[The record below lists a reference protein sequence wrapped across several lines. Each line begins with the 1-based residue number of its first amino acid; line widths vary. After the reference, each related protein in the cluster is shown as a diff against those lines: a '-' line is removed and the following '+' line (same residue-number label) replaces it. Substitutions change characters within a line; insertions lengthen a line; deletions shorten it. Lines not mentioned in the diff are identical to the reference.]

1 MISVASKI
9 FIAVSLFLNA
19 ILLAFLFGP
28 LPLLLYLSALAN
40 ILLMWYIRRVLQT
53 IDELQEDVLDIFGK
67 LEKFSDHLDK
77 IHDMEMFY
85 GDSSLQDLINHSRR
99 LMNDIVD
106 VEEKYYDHE
115 DIDEDT
121 EEDDLEDDPEEAP
134 QEDEEPVLYQ
144 RS

>member
-1 MISVASKI
+1 MISITSKI

-28 LPLLLYLSALAN
+28 LPLLLYLSVLAN
-40 ILLMWYIRRVLQT
+40 ILLIWYTRSVLQT
-53 IDELQEDVLDIFGK
+53 IDDLQEDVLDIFGK
-67 LEKFSDHLDK
+67 LEKFSDHLDQ

-85 GDSSLQDLINHSRR
+85 GDSSLQDLINHSRQ

-106 VEEKYYDHE
+106 VEEKYYDN
-115 DIDEDT
+115 EDT

-134 QEDEEPVLYQ
+134 QEDEEPVLHQ

>member
-28 LPLLLYLSALAN
+28 LPLLLYLSVLAN
-40 ILLMWYIRRVLQT
+40 VLLIWCTRRALQT
-53 IDELQEDVLDIFGK
+53 IDDLQEDVSGIFGK

-85 GDSSLQDLINHSRR
+85 GDSNLQDLINHSRQ
-99 LMNDIVD
+99 LINDIVD
-106 VEEKYYDHE
+106 VEEKYYDY
-115 DIDEDT
+115 EDT
-121 EEDDLEDDPEEAP
+121 EEDDLEDDSEEAS